1 MEEERRNEGQATGE
15 EGGPPRKSRSWIRY
29 AAAALAGVIAAYFL
43 VFYPLPYYIY
53 QPGSAE
59 DISPMIT
66 TAPGHPGDPGV
77 FMLTTVGVLD
87 ANAVTYLWAK
97 ATHQEIRPKKAVLQ
111 GQSEEE
117 YNQTQVYYM
126 SSSQASAIL
135 AAYHH
140 LGIAFDYHV
149 DSILVLHL
157 IPGMPAAKVLQVG
170 DELLKVDGQELR
182 KQDQLVNYLSGK
194 KAGDHVTLTFKRGG
208 ETMEGGVSLDYLPA
222 VAAPSG
228 GKAEPRRVGMGISQA
243 IMMTVLSK
251 EEQNRISIKAGEI
264 GGPSAGLMFTLEIIN
279 RLLPEDIAKGHRIAG
294 TGTIEENGKV
304 GSIGGIQHKIVAADR
319 EKAEIF
325 FAPKDEDGYTNY
337 SDALKEAQKIG
348 TEMKVVPV
356 GTLDEAIAYLK
367 QLPVKT
373 AP

>member
-1 MEEERRNEGQATGE
+1 MEDRIDESGRAGIE
-15 EGGPPRKSRSWIRY
+15 EGAPRRKRPWTRFL
-29 AAAALAGVIAAYFL
+29 AAALAGVIAAYFL

-87 ANAVTYLWAK
+87 ANVVAYLWAK
-97 ATHQEIRPKKAVLQ
+97 ATHQEIRPKSKVLQ

-126 SSSQASAIL
+126 SSSQTNAIL

-140 LGIAFDYHV
+140 LGIAFDYRV

-170 DELLKVDGQELR
+170 DQLLKVDGHELT
-182 KQDQLVNYLSGK
+182 KQDQLVQYLSGK
-194 KAGDHVTLTFKRGG
+194 KAGDRVKLTFKRGG
-208 ETMEGGVSLDYLPA
+208 KTMEGEVALDYLPA
-222 VAAPSG
+222 EAAASG
-228 GKAEPRRVGMGISQA
+228 KTEPRRVGMGISQA
-243 IMMTVLSK
+243 IMMTVRS
-251 EEQNRISIKAGEI
+251 ENEDDQISIKAGDI
-264 GGPSAGLMFTLEIIN
+264 GGPSAGLMFTLGIIN
-279 RLLPEDIAKGHRIAG
+279 RLVPEDIAKGHRIAG
-294 TGTIEENGKV
+294 TGTIEESGKV

-319 EKAEIF
+319 EHAEIF

-337 SDALKEAQKIG
+337 SDAVKEAKKIG
-348 TEMKVVPV
+348 TSMKVVPV
-356 GTLDEAIAYLK
+356 GTLEEALAYLR
-367 QLPVKT
+367 QLPEKT
-373 AP
+373 TP